1 MKIPSGRSLTADSA
15 GYALLK
21 RLEESN
27 KPVVAVDVADAV
39 TASLIS
45 AAHSDYFEGFWI
57 SSLGVSLRMGFEDAY
72 TLNSR
77 DYAQLISDIKLI
89 SPNEHIVVDA
99 DNGGQSYKNAQYA
112 YKHYS
117 ALGVSV
123 AFMENKSGIKFN
135 SLAES
140 SAHTL
145 ENRDSFAAKVE
156 AAKKTQNKTLV
167 GIRLED
173 AIVAD
178 YNPEQALS
186 EAIKTTQY
194 YMANAKPD
202 FFLFHWKK
210 ETADVPVEFAKR
222 YFEAFKNE
230 ADLPYLAC
238 VPTTYSKSI
247 SNTKL
252 GEAGY
257 RLIILGNPVLRA
269 QMKAARDVAKTIAES
284 DSLVEADKNV
294 FPLKELMK
302 INNTL

>member
-1 MKIPSGRSLTADSA
+1 MNIPSARKLAPNSA
-15 GYALLK
+15 GLALLE
-21 RLEESN
+21 RLESN
-27 KPVVAVDVADAV
+27 KKPVVAIDVADAV
-39 TASLIS
+39 TAHLIS
-45 AAHSDYFEGFWI
+45 TTYSSYFEGFWI

-77 DYAQLISDIKLI
+77 DYAQITADIRLV

-112 YKHYS
+112 YKHY
-117 ALGVSV
+117 ATLGASV

-145 ENRDSFAAKVE
+145 ENQDSFAAKVE
-156 AAKKTQNKTLV
+156 AAKKVQDKTLV

-178 YNPEQALS
+178 HNPEQALS
-186 EAIKTTQY
+186 DAIKTTQF
-194 YMANAKPD
+194 YMNKAKPD

-210 ETADVPVEFAKR
+210 ETADVPVEFARR
-222 YFEAFKNE
+222 YFETFKLE
-230 ADLPYLAC
+230 KSLPYLAC
-238 VPTTYSKSI
+238 VPTTYSKNI
-247 SNTKL
+247 TNTKL

-269 QMKAARDVAKTIAES
+269 QMKAAKDVAKSIAEA
-284 DSLVEADKNV
+284 DSLAEADKSV

-302 INNTL
+302 INGAL